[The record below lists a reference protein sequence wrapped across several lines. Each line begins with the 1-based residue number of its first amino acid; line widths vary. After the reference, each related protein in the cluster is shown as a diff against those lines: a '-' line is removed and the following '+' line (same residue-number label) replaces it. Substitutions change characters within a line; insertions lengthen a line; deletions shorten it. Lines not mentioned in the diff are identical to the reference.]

1 MYTLNSKQFW
11 EAFITKLVFNLKSEA
26 SKTYLGYLW
35 WLVEPVLFVAALY
48 VVFNRF
54 LQLRTPEFMLFLVC
68 GMIPFMW
75 FSKSV
80 SQSSNSIV
88 AGKGLIAQVAIPK
101 AFFPL
106 LTVSQDLVKQ
116 LVVFIAMLGFV
127 LVMGDGITIHWLGLA
142 PIIMV
147 QFGLIV
153 AVALFV
159 SSIVPVF
166 PDFRYLIST
175 GLQVLMFGS
184 GIFYSYEAVLKPE
197 HRAIFL
203 MNPMANLIKNYR
215 DVLIHGQFPD
225 WSALLGIAI
234 FSIVLCAV
242 MLLVLRRYDSAYARL
257 VIQ

>member
-1 MYTLNSKQFW
+1 MYTMRSRQFQ
-11 EAFITKLVFNLKSEA
+11 EVFITKLVFNLKSEV

-35 WLVEPVLFVAALY
+35 WLVEPVLFVAAMYL
-48 VVFNRF
+48 VFGRF
-54 LQLRTPEFMLFLVC
+54 LQIRTEDFMLFLVC
-68 GMIPFMW
+68 GQIPFMW

-80 SQSSNSIV
+80 SNSSSSIV
-88 AGKGLIAQVAIPK
+88 TGKGLISQVAIPK

-116 LVVFIAMLGFV
+116 FVVFVAMLGFV
-127 LVMGDGITIHWLGLA
+127 LAMGKGVTIHWLGLA

-166 PDFRYLIST
+166 PDFRFLIST
-175 GLQVLMFGS
+175 GLTIMMFGS
-184 GIFYSYEAVLKPE
+184 GIFYEYEAVLKPE
-197 HRAIFL
+197 HRTIFQ

-225 WSALLGIAI
+225 WSALLAIAM
-234 FSIVLCAV
+234 FSIVIAAV

-257 VIQ
+257 IIQ

>member
-1 MYTLNSKQFW
+1 MYSLSSRHFR
-11 EAFITKLVFNLKSEA
+11 EVFITKLVFNLKSEV

-35 WLVEPVLFVAALY
+35 WLLEPVLFVTALY

-54 LQLRTPEFMLFLVC
+54 LQLRTEDFLLFLVC

-75 FSKSV
+75 FSKSIL
-80 SQSSNSIV
+80 QASSSIM
-88 AGKGLIAQVAIPK
+88 AGKGLIGQVAIPK

-106 LTVSQDLVKQ
+106 LTVCQDFVKQ
-116 LVVFIAMLGFV
+116 LLVFIAMLIFV
-127 LVMGDGITIHWLGLA
+127 LAMGKGMTIHWLGLV

-147 QFGLIV
+147 QISLIV

-166 PDFRYLIST
+166 PDFKFLIST
-175 GLQVLMFGS
+175 GLTILMWCS
-184 GIFYSYEAVLKPE
+184 GIFYDYEAVLKPE
-197 HRAIFL
+197 HRAIFQ

-225 WSALLGIAI
+225 WSSLLGIAM

-257 VIQ
+257 IIQ

>member
-1 MYTLNSKQFW
+1 MYTLRSRQFW
-11 EAFITKLVFNLKSEA
+11 EAFITKLVFNLKSEV

-35 WLVEPVLFVAALY
+35 WLVEPVLYVTALH

-54 LQLRTPEFMLFLVC
+54 LQLRTADFLLFLVC

-80 SQSSNSIV
+80 SQASNSIV
-88 AGKGLIAQVAIPK
+88 AGKGLIGQVAIPK

-106 LTVSQDLVKQ
+106 LAVSQDLVKQ
-116 LVVFIAMLGFV
+116 LLVFIAMLVFV
-127 LVMGDGITIHWLGLA
+127 LAMGKGMTIHWLGLA
-142 PIIMV
+142 PIILV

-166 PDFRYLIST
+166 PDFKFLIGT
-175 GLQVLMFGS
+175 GLTILMWGS
-184 GIFYSYEAVLKPE
+184 GIFYDYEAVLKPE
-197 HRAIFL
+197 HRAIFQ

-225 WSALLGIAI
+225 WSALLAIAM
-234 FSIVLCAV
+234 FSIVIAAV

-257 VIQ
+257 IIQ

>member
-1 MYTLNSKQFW
+1 MYILRSRQFW
-11 EAFITKLVFNLKSEA
+11 EVFITKLVFNLKAET

-35 WLVEPVLFVAALY
+35 WLVEPVLYVTALY

-88 AGKGLIAQVAIPK
+88 GGKRLIAQVAIPK

-127 LVMGDGITIHWLGLA
+127 LAMGKGMTIHWLGLA
-142 PIIMV
+142 PIIIV

-166 PDFRYLIST
+166 PDFRYLIVT

-184 GIFYSYEAVLKPE
+184 GIFYDYEAVLKPE
-197 HRAIFL
+197 HQTIFQL
-203 MNPMANLIKNYR
+203 NPIANLINNYR

-225 WSALLGIAI
+225 WSALLGIAM
-234 FSIVLCAV
+234 FSIVLIMV
-242 MLLVLRRYDSAYARL
+242 MLQVLQRYDSAYARL
-257 VIQ
+257 IIQ

>member
-1 MYTLNSKQFW
+1 MYSLSSRHFR
-11 EAFITKLVFNLKSEA
+11 EVFITKLVFNLKSET

-35 WLVEPVLFVAALY
+35 WLVEPMLFVAALY
-48 VVFNRF
+48 LVFGRF
-54 LQLRTPEFMLFLVC
+54 LQIRTEDFMLFLVC

-80 SQSSNSIV
+80 SKSSRSIV
-88 AGKGLIAQVAIPK
+88 AGKGLIGQVAIPK

-106 LTVSQDLVKQ
+106 LAVSQDLVKQ
-116 LVVFIAMLGFV
+116 LFVFIAMLVFV
-127 LVMGDGITIHWLGLA
+127 LAMGNGMTIHWLGLA

-166 PDFRYLIST
+166 PDFKILIGT
-175 GLQVLMFGS
+175 VLTILMWGS
-184 GIFYSYEAVLKPE
+184 GIFYDYEAVLKPE
-197 HRAIFL
+197 HRAIFQ

-215 DVLIHGQFPD
+215 DVLIHGQFPA
-225 WSALLGIAI
+225 WSALLA
-234 FSIVLCAV
+234 IVLFSTVLTVV
-242 MLLVLRRYDSAYARL
+242 MLLIFRRYDSTYARL

>member
-1 MYTLNSKQFW
+1 MYSLSSRHFR
-11 EAFITKLVFNLKSEA
+11 EVFITKLVFNLKSEA

-35 WLVEPVLFVAALY
+35 WLVEPVLYVAALY
-48 VVFNRF
+48 LVFGRF
-54 LQLRTPEFMLFLVC
+54 LQIRTGDFILFLVC
-68 GMIPFMW
+68 GQIPFMW
-75 FSKSV
+75 FSKSI
-80 SQSSNSIV
+80 SSSSSSIV
-88 AGKGLIAQVAIPK
+88 KGKGLISQVAIPK

-127 LVMGDGITIHWLGLA
+127 LAMGEGITIHWLGLA

-166 PDFRYLIST
+166 PDFKFLIGT
-175 GLQVLMFGS
+175 GLTILMFGS
-184 GIFYSYEAVLKPE
+184 GIFYSYEAVLLPE

-215 DVLIHGQFPD
+215 DVLMYGQFPD
-225 WSALLGIAI
+225 WSALLAIAM
-234 FSIVLCAV
+234 FSIVLTVV
-242 MLLVLRRYDSAYARL
+242 MLLIFRRYDSSYARL

>member
-1 MYTLNSKQFW
+1 MYTLHSRQFR
-11 EAFITKLVFNLKSEA
+11 EVFITKLVFNLKSEA

-35 WLVEPVLFVAALY
+35 WLVEPVLYVIALY
-48 VVFNRF
+48 VVFGRF
-54 LQLRTPEFMLFLVC
+54 LQIRTGNFILFLVC
-68 GMIPFMW
+68 GQIPFMW

-80 SQSSNSIV
+80 SNSSRSIV
-88 AGKGLIAQVAIPK
+88 AGKGLISQVAIPK

-106 LTVSQDLVKQ
+106 LAVSQDLVKQ

-127 LVMGDGITIHWLGLA
+127 LAMGEGMTIHWLGLA
-142 PIIMV
+142 PIIVV

-166 PDFRYLIST
+166 PDFRFLIKT
-175 GLQVLMFGS
+175 GLTILMFGS
-184 GIFYSYEAVLKPE
+184 GIFYSYEAVLLPE

-215 DVLIHGQFPD
+215 DVLMYGQFPD
-225 WSALLGIAI
+225 WSALLAIAMLL
-234 FSIVLCAV
+234 IVLIVV

-257 VIQ
+257 IIQ